1 MGEGGGAITRGGCQH
16 VFLLS
21 QIQLQPQTEDED
33 DDEDGEEDDRGLSTG
48 RTAAPCMAPNGTLN

>member
-21 QIQLQPQTEDED
+21 QIQLQPQTEEEDED
-33 DDEDGEEDDRGLSTG
+33 DDEDDDRGLSPG
-48 RTAAPCMAPNGTLN
+48 RTAAPCTAPNGTLN